1 MTTQVTDLVVA
12 NRMYYR
18 KSLADFLG
26 KVTSTPV
33 AVLPYMPSITKLQ
46 SPLVVVTGGPTD
58 RKKERSKSYSNDFSF
73 GVRNIVLYSSDNQP
87 EWLPEHAEDMLDK
100 LEQEISIALLLA
112 DMQSEANKWDSVVR
126 EGRSVFEMLQSQ
138 GVKWLTET
146 IPVVMKVTDEQS

>member
-46 SPLVVVTGGPTD
+46 SPLVVVTGAPTD
-58 RKKERSKSYSNDFSF
+58 RKKDRSKSYSNDFSF